1 MANSMQKKIG
11 SVLKEKY
18 GITVD
23 WDTYCSNGK
32 HKSWAG
38 ADMSKG
44 VADGRNRSGHRCTIK
59 FYCLLKDVLAS
70 EIDVAG
76 WNSIVGVKSNLD
88 DGNEIWID
96 TK

>member
-11 SVLKEKY
+11 SILKEKY

-23 WDTYCSNGK
+23 WDTYSSNSK
-32 HKSWAG
+32 HRAWAG
-38 ADMSKG
+38 ADMSRG
-44 VADGRNRSGHRCTIK
+44 IADGTNRSGQRCTIK
-59 FYCLLKDVLAS
+59 FYCLLKDILTS
-70 EIDVAG
+70 EIEVAG
-76 WNSIVGVKSNLD
+76 WHSIARVKSNLD